1 MEGEGPDQAV
11 EDLEGQGGQVDQ
23 EGGVG
28 EPASQL
34 NKQTKSK
41 KSETCERIQQLLK
54 YNYFLLQRE
63 TMSWAKKKNT
73 INTQVIH

>member
-11 EDLEGQGGQVDQ
+11 EDLEGQGGLVDQ

-34 NKQTKSK
+34 DKQRKVQK
-41 KSETCERIQQLLK
+41 VRNL
-54 YNYFLLQRE
+54 
-63 TMSWAKKKNT
+63 
-73 INTQVIH
+73 